1 VHVETSAVPLGT
13 TRGGTVRAR
22 ETSVW
27 SGDMR
32 VVPFMVQQEV
42 GRSGSIC
49 FLLHPPGGPAVMPR
63 CAEFESNRNKE
74 AGRESVTWAGVRYLA
89 RYCSRF
95 DTIGQARIA
104 QYLCGFEA
112 PTTGQFLQI

>member
-49 FLLHPPGGPAVMPR
+49 FLLHLPGGPAV
-63 CAEFESNRNKE
+63 S
-74 AGRESVTWAGVRYLA
+74 LA
-89 RYCSRF
+89 VLNLSPIETRKL
-95 DTIGQARIA
+95 AVN
-104 QYLCGFEA
+104 
-112 PTTGQFLQI
+112 P